1 MKFFVKVTQTYATKN
16 KLEAEISKMM
26 NRIDSTLLDKKRLST
41 FISEIRNE
49 ISLLNMKHPRC
60 SEKELIHW
68 TTTNAECYRVENV
81 GSFTAY
87 QVQQEA

>member
-26 NRIDSTLLDKKRLST
+26 NRIDSTLLEKKRLST

-49 ISLLNMKHPRC
+49 ISLLNMKYTRC